1 MIEDILLTYIK
12 QLVLELDIEEN
23 LEKDKLNQYTLSFS
37 KYLKIHARTIN
48 EGFYFTAKLGTI
60 PYEKS
65 EEFFKYVLLANL
77 FGQGTGGGVI
87 GLTEDGKILELSY
100 FHEEKLSYKQFRDI
114 IEEFVNWVDMWQKK
128 ISDANSFVA

>member
-1 MIEDILLTYIK
+1 MIEDRLLTYIK

-23 LEKDKLNQYTLSFS
+23 LEKDKLNQYTLSLS
-37 KYLKIHARTIN
+37 KYLKIHAVTIN
-48 EGFYFTAKLGTI
+48 ECFYFKAKLGTI
-60 PYEKS
+60 PGEKS

-87 GLTEDGKILELSY
+87 GLAEDGKILELSY

-128 ISDANSFVA
+128 VSDANSFVA